1 MERTNLNLSLHNRLG
16 ELEHMNQFIERLDE
30 KMQLPAGV
38 AMTLNLALEEVV
50 SNIIKYAYDDEGD
63 HEIEIQFTRE
73 GNLLTVKIKDDGQ
86 EFNVLEFPKPDI
98 NAAAEDRN
106 IGGLGIHFV
115 KELMDT
121 VEYQYKNNKN
131 ILVLSK
137 NLGE

>member
-1 MERTNLNLSLHNRLG
+1 MERTDLNLLLQNHLG
-16 ELEHMNQFIERLDE
+16 ELEHMNQFIESLDE

-50 SNIIKYAYDDEGD
+50 SNIIKYAFEDDGD
-63 HEIEIQFTRE
+63 HMIEIQFTRE
-73 GNLLTVKIKDDGQ
+73 ANLLTVKIKDDGK
-86 EFNVLEFPKPDI
+86 EFNVLKFPKPDI
-98 NAAAEDRN
+98 NAAAEERN

-115 KELMDT
+115 KELMDK
-121 VEYQYKNNKN
+121 VEYQYKDNKN